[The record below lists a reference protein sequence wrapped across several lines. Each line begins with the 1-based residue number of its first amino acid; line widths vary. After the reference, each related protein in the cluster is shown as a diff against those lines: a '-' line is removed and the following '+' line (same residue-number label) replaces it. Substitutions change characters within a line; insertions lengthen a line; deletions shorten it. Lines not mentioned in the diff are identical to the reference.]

1 MLFMNIIETIL
12 NSGVVS
18 FSLSQMTLYPDANAL
33 NAAMHDSFLSSF
45 AENVKTTPLLLITHR
60 DIVHS
65 SQQINTN
72 SII

>member
-45 AENVKTTPLLLITHR
+45 AENVKTPLLLITHR
-60 DIVHS
+60 DIMHS